1 MTSAPPPSHRSG
13 PASRRVSVLR
23 RLSLA
28 YAAVFVAISAL
39 FFVGAMHLV
48 SEKNRERLQSL
59 VFADS
64 RDLAD
69 KIDEAPPE
77 MRGEVARAIVGAR
90 IARSKERVQY
100 ALVGPDG
107 GAVGNLD
114 PEAVS
119 RDQDGTLKLRTK
131 GWLSVGAVDR
141 VEVSPDTY
149 VLIGRSQDDA
159 GLEHDVLAVA
169 LLAAGLAALIAFI
182 LAPMAGMRLVRR
194 VEAVNAACLSFG
206 AGDMSARA
214 PGAASQDEF
223 GALARSVNAMFER
236 IEDLVAGLRDV
247 SNRAAHDLRTPIA
260 RLRFQLEGVRAAST
274 LKAAHA
280 GAEGALR
287 ETDAILATFDALL
300 DIAEIEGGSTLKF
313 RPVDLAEIARQ
324 AVALYGPVAE
334 DAGIAL
340 LVQAEPVIV
349 TGEPA
354 LLVRLVANLIDN
366 GIKFGR
372 PGGGV
377 QVNVES
383 SSTGALL
390 TVEDDGAGIPAGRR
404 QRVLERYVREPSQGV
419 RGLGLGLALVAA
431 VARRHG
437 AELALCDGRTGR
449 GLRVELRFPLA
460 DPACQD
466 LSDGEPLSIAET
478 PTGRR

>member
-1 MTSAPPPSHRSG
+1 MTGAPPPPLRSR
-13 PASRRVSVLR
+13 PTSRRVSVLR

-28 YAAVFVAISAL
+28 YAAIFVAISAL

-77 MRGEVARAIVGAR
+77 IRREVAQAIVGAR

-107 GAVGNLD
+107 GWIGNLN
-114 PEAVS
+114 PGAVS
-119 RDQDGTLKLRTK
+119 RAQNGALRLRTR

-159 GLEHDVLAVA
+159 GLERDVLGVA
-169 LLAAGLAALIAFI
+169 LLAAGLAALVAFI

-194 VEAVNAACLSFG
+194 VEAVNAACLTFG

-236 IEDLVAGLRDV
+236 IEDLVGGLRDV

-260 RLRFQLEGVRAAST
+260 RLRFQLEGVRTAST

-300 DIAEIEGGSTLKF
+300 DIAEIEAGSTLKF
-313 RPVDLAEIARQ
+313 RPVDLAEIAGQ

-340 LVQAEPVIV
+340 SVHAETLIV

-372 PGGGV
+372 SGGRV
-377 QVNVES
+377 QIKVEPS
-383 SSTGALL
+383 AAGTLL
-390 TVEDDGAGIPAGRR
+390 VVEDDGPGISTDHR
-404 QRVLERYVREPSQGV
+404 QQVLGRYVREPSHGV
-419 RGLGLGLALVAA
+419 SGLGLGLALVAA
-431 VARRHG
+431 VARRHS
-437 AELALCDGRTGR
+437 AELVLCEGSTGR

-466 LSDGEPLSIAET
+466 LGDGEPLSIAET
-478 PTGRR
+478 PPVPR